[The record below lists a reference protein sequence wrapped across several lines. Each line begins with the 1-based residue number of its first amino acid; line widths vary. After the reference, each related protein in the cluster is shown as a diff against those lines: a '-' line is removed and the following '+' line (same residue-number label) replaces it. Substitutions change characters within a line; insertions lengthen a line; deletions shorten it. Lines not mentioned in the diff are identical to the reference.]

1 MRTTTQTPM
10 ANGSYA
16 RVTTDDLTTVKIYKT
31 MDYSKFKSIHG
42 NRNKNLQ
49 HIRRIKTS
57 MEQQYLFTVIIINE
71 KFEIIDGQHRFDAI
85 SDLGLP
91 LHYMIME
98 GYGLP
103 EVHRL
108 NANSKDWN
116 MDDYLTAYCELGYSD
131 YLQYREFKSKYN
143 IGHSVCITL
152 LAGKNHCNTGK
163 TRSGFADGNF
173 KIKSLKNAEKFIEKV
188 FMTSAY
194 YSNYRNSKYIY
205 ALKNLSENPNF
216 EFTEFIQKLKLQP
229 MVLQDCT
236 SSDMYINLIEEIYNY
251 RRREKV
257 NLRFS

>member
-16 RVTTDDLTTVKIYKT
+16 RVMTDDLTTVKIYKT

-91 LHYMIME
+91 LHYMICK

-108 NANSKDWN
+108 NANSKDWTAE
-116 MDDYLTAYCELGYSD
+116 DYMNGYCELGYTE
-131 YLQYREFKSKYN
+131 YLQYRDFKNKYKICHN
-143 IGHSVCITL
+143 VCISL
-152 LAGKNHCNTGK
+152 LTGVRHGGKALDKAFNMGT
-163 TRSGFADGNF
+163 F
-173 KIKSLKNAEKFIEKV
+173 KIKSMKNAVDIIEKV
-188 FMTSAY
+188 YLTSPY
-194 YSNYRNSKYIY
+194 FNNYKSRSYIY
-205 ALKNLSENPNF
+205 AIFKLLKNPNF
-216 EFTEFIQKLKLQP
+216 EFIEFLQKLKLQP
-229 MVLQDCT
+229 TVMINCST
-236 SSDMYINLIEEIYNY
+236 SEQYINLIEEIYNY